1 VVVGAAAAAAAAAQG
16 MKRFCAEALILQG
29 EQ

>member
-1 VVVGAAAAAAAAAQG
+1 VVVGAAAAAAAAQG

>member
-1 VVVGAAAAAAAAAQG
+1 MVVGAAAAAAAAAQG